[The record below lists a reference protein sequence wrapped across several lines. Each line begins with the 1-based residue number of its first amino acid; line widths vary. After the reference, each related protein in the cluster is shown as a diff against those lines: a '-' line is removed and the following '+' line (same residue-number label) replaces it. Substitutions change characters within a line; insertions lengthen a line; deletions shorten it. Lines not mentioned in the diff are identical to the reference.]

1 MIIKNRGGEYR
12 ILESKFKRTE
22 AYGGLS
28 WPRKKFKSAFKAYFI
43 YPSIRYKKMASESSK
58 VELSVVER
66 IAQIETALKEL
77 KRVARHELKARKGR
91 RASKRTGDKAAK
103 GETPQQLKAWHE
115 EVRKVWDEMRK
126 TDEKTPYKRAVAE
139 ASSRRKN
146 AGAAPVVA
154 AAPVAVKAVKKEKAA
169 EKPAEK
175 VVEAAAP
182 AKKAAKKA
190 SA

>member
-1 MIIKNRGGEYR
+1 
-12 ILESKFKRTE
+12 
-22 AYGGLS
+22 
-28 WPRKKFKSAFKAYFI
+28 
-43 YPSIRYKKMASESSK
+43 MASESSK

-91 RASKRTGDKAAK
+91 RSSKRSGDKTTK

-146 AGAAPVVA
+146 VTAAPVVA
-154 AAPVAVKAVKKEKAA
+154 VKASGKKEKVA
-169 EKPAEK
+169 EKPAVVEK
-175 VVEAAAP
+175 VAEVAAP
-182 AKKAAKKA
+182 VKKAKKA